1 MSGPSPADTVPA
13 VDATPDDPDLALA
26 LRMADAADAVT
37 LPRFRAR
44 DLRVETKPDRTPVTD
59 ADHAAEA
66 AVLALVAA
74 EHPGDAI
81 LAEESGAAAGDTG
94 REWIVDPIDG
104 TRQFLRGVPT
114 WASLVALRERGA
126 TTTAVV
132 SAPALGRR
140 WWAVRGAGAFMIE
153 RAEGSGPAEARRLHV
168 SAVDT
173 VEDAFLAHAE
183 PAAWHAYGGEGAL
196 ARFVALA
203 LRCWQARGYGDFW
216 AHMLVA
222 EGAADVA
229 VEVGPTLW
237 DLAAPALI
245 VAEAGGRFTSLEGDA
260 DPGRGS
266 GVSTNGRLHD
276 AVLAALAPAPGPD
289 PA

>member
-1 MSGPSPADTVPA
+1 M
-13 VDATPDDPDLALA
+13 TPDPDLALA

-44 DLRVETKPDRTPVTD
+44 DLRVETKPDATPVTD
-59 ADHAAEA
+59 ADRDAEA
-66 AVLALVAA
+66 AMLALLAA

-81 LAEESGAAAGDTG
+81 LAEESGAAPGETG

-104 TRQFLRGVPT
+104 TRQFLRGIPT
-114 WASLVALRERGA
+114 WGSLVALRAGGE

-140 WWAVRGAGAFMIE
+140 WWAVRGAGAF
-153 RAEGSGPAEARRLHV
+153 AAEAAEIATVAAPRRLGV
-168 SAVDT
+168 SDVET
-173 VEDAFLAHAE
+173 IEDAFLTHAE
-183 PAAWHAYGGEGAL
+183 PAAWRAWGGEEAV
-196 ARFVALA
+196 ARFVAFA
-203 LRCWQARGYGDFW
+203 LRCAQARGFGDFW

-229 VEVGPTLW
+229 LEPGPTLW

-245 VAEAGGRFTSLEGDA
+245 VAEAGGRFSSLEGDP

-266 GVSTNGRLHD
+266 GVSTNGRLHEP
-276 AVLAALAPAPGPD
+276 VLAALAP
-289 PA
+289 